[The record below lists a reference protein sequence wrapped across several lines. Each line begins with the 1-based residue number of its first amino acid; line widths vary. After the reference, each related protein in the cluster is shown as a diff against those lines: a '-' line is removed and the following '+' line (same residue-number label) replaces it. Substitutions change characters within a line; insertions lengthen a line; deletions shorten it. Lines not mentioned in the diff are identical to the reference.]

1 MGIKSWKIN
10 ALPERLNEKTL
21 SMLLLDEIALKSVKK
36 KIMIDRGKG
45 RTILKEG
52 RPVGNINKNP
62 QSYRIINIQKRL
74 PLSHKL

>member
-1 MGIKSWKIN
+1 
-10 ALPERLNEKTL
+10 
-21 SMLLLDEIALKSVKK
+21 MLLLDEIALKSVKK

-45 RTILKEG
+45 RTILKEA

-62 QSYRIINIQKRL
+62 QSYRIINIQKKL